1 MDALQLVR
9 VLRPSQNVRTILF
22 TMTMGPRYTTAMR
35 FQDHNHI
42 WGLFILRYSLQ
53 CAHYYCY
60 CKMRKQATNT
70 GAANWLRRHPRKKI
84 SLTGTNRLITP
95 GISVTLDIRHFHVRS
110 LVIQTTVHRTGIT
123 HFPDISV
130 AHRFL
135 SRVLS
140 RLSVLFL
147 SCPDLN
153 LLSVSFWASVY
164 HVRQYGIATSVFC
177 TPMNENTFHCKL
189 SSCVVSLN
197 FSVAC

>member
-1 MDALQLVR
+1 MCSLLLLLQNEEAGDKYRSRQL
-9 VLRPSQNVRTILF
+9 
-22 TMTMGPRYTTAMR
+22 TTASS
-35 FQDHNHI
+35 Q
-42 WGLFILRYSLQ
+42 
-53 CAHYYCY
+53 
-60 CKMRKQATNT
+60 
-70 GAANWLRRHPRKKI
+70 KKI

-110 LVIQTTVHRTGIT
+110 LVIQTTVHQTGIT

-164 HVRQYGIATSVFC
+164 DVRQYGIAISFVLRWMKIHFIASYHPALCLWIFRSHVRQAVVFLD
-177 TPMNENTFHCKL
+177 FFL
-189 SSCVVSLN
+189 
-197 FSVAC
+197 

>member
-1 MDALQLVR
+1 MHCNLCEFCGRPKMYVLYFSQWQWDR
-9 VLRPSQNVRTILF
+9 VTRPLCVSEITITSEDFLFCAIAYNVLIIIVI
-22 TMTMGPRYTTAMR
+22 AK
-35 FQDHNHI
+35 
-42 WGLFILRYSLQ
+42 WGS
-53 CAHYYCY
+53 
-60 CKMRKQATNT
+60 
-70 GAANWLRRHPRKKI
+70 RRQIQEPPIDYGVIPEKI

-110 LVIQTTVHRTGIT
+110 LVIQTTVHQTGIT

-147 SCPDLN
+147 SCADLN